1 MSTQATY
8 NVSTN
13 PHVLHKDSTKSIMRD
28 VTFALIPATLFGII
42 NIWRISAAA
51 GVNALLTILVSIVS
65 AVAAEYIWEKC
76 MKKPIT
82 TGDWSAVVT
91 GLLIG
96 MNMPPRIPLYM
107 PILGSVFAI
116 IIVKQLFGGIG
127 QNFMNPALAGRCF
140 LLLSFGSYMNNF
152 LVDGATV
159 DGISSATPLA
169 ILKGTADAAAG
180 AAPGIGRLFLGTVG
194 GTIGETSAL
203 LLILGG
209 LYLIWRKVITWKIPV
224 IYTAVFAVFML
235 FFGGH
240 GFDLTFVL
248 SEIFAGGLML
258 GAWFMATD
266 YVSSPITPN
275 GQIVY
280 AVILGC
286 LTGIFRVFGNSAE
299 GVSFAIIFTNILV
312 PIIERFTM
320 PKAFGREGKK

>member
-1 MSTQATY
+1 MSANTMY

-13 PHVLHKDSTKSIMRD
+13 PHVLHKDSTQSIMRD
-28 VTFALIPATLFGII
+28 VTYALIPATVFGIV
-42 NIWRISAAA
+42 NIFMHSAAA
-51 GVNALLTILVSIVS
+51 GINSLLTVIVSIAS
-65 AVAAEYIWEKC
+65 AVAAEYVWEKC

-127 QNFMNPALAGRCF
+127 QNFMNPALAARCF

-152 LVDGATV
+152 LIDGATV
-159 DGISSATPLA
+159 DGVSSATPLA
-169 ILKGTADAAAG
+169 ILKGTAEG
-180 AAPGIGRLFLGTVG
+180 AYPALGKLFIGNVG

-203 LLILGG
+203 LLIIGG
-209 LYLIWRKVITWKIPV
+209 LDLIYRKVISWKIPV

-235 FFGGH
+235 IFGGH
-240 GFDLTFVL
+240 GFDLNFVL
-248 SEIFAGGLML
+248 CEIFGGGLML

-286 LTGIFRVFGNSAE
+286 LTGIFRVLGNSAE

-312 PIIERFTM
+312 PIIEMYTM
-320 PKAFGREGKK
+320 PKAFGREGEKK

>member
-1 MSTQATY
+1 
-8 NVSTN
+8 
-13 PHVLHKDSTKSIMRD
+13 MRD
-28 VTFALIPATLFGII
+28 VTFALIPATVFGII
-42 NIWRISAAA
+42 NIFMHSASA
-51 GVNALLTILVSIVS
+51 GINSLLTVIVSIAS
-65 AVAAEYIWEKC
+65 AVAAEYVWEKC

-127 QNFMNPALAGRCF
+127 QNFMNPALAARCF

-152 LVDGATV
+152 LIDGVTV

-169 ILKGTADAAAG
+169 ILKGTAEG
-180 AAPGIGRLFLGTVG
+180 AYPTIGKLFLGNVG

-203 LLILGG
+203 FLILGG
-209 LYLIWRKVITWKIPV
+209 LYLIYRKVISWKIPV
-224 IYTAVFAVFML
+224 IYIAVFAVFML
-235 FFGGH
+235 IFGGH
-240 GFDLTFVL
+240 GFGLNFVL
-248 SEIFAGGLML
+248 CEVFGGGLML
-258 GAWFMATD
+258 GAWFMAAD

-312 PIIERFTM
+312 PIIEMYTM
-320 PKAFGREGKK
+320 PKAFGREGEKK

>member
-1 MSTQATY
+1 MSEQTMY

-13 PHVLHKDSTKSIMRD
+13 PHVLHKDTTQTIMRD
-28 VTFALIPATLFGII
+28 VTIALIPATLFGII
-42 NIWRISAAA
+42 NVWRISSAA
-51 GVNALLTILVSIVS
+51 GINSLLTIIVSVVS
-65 AVAAEYIWEKC
+65 AVAAEYVWEKC
-76 MKKPIT
+76 MKKPDT
-82 TGDWSAVVT
+82 TRDLSAVVT
-91 GLLIG
+91 GLLLG
-96 MNMPPRIPLYM
+96 MNMPPRIPLWM

-152 LVDGATV
+152 LVDGLTV
-159 DGISSATPLA
+159 DGISGATPLA
-169 ILKGTADAAAG
+169 IIKGTAEG
-180 AAPGIGRLFLGTVG
+180 TAPSLGSLFLGTVG

-209 LYLIWRKVITWKIPV
+209 IYLIWRKVITWKIPV

-235 FFGGH
+235 IFGGH
-240 GFDLTFVL
+240 GFDINFVL
-248 SEIFAGGLML
+248 CEVFGGGLML

-299 GVSFAIIFTNILV
+299 GVSFAIIFTNCLV
-312 PIIERFTM
+312 PVIERFTM
-320 PKAFGREGKK
+320 PKAFGREGEKK

>member
-1 MSTQATY
+1 
-8 NVSTN
+8 
-13 PHVLHKDSTKSIMRD
+13 
-28 VTFALIPATLFGII
+28 
-42 NIWRISAAA
+42 
-51 GVNALLTILVSIVS
+51 
-65 AVAAEYIWEKC
+65 

-127 QNFMNPALAGRCF
+127 QNFMNPALAARCF

-152 LVDGATV
+152 LIDGVTV

-169 ILKGTADAAAG
+169 ILKGTAEG
-180 AAPGIGRLFLGTVG
+180 AYPTIGKLFLGNVG

-203 LLILGG
+203 FLILGG
-209 LYLIWRKVITWKIPV
+209 LYLIYRKVISWKIPV
-224 IYTAVFAVFML
+224 IYIAVFAVFML
-235 FFGGH
+235 IFGGH
-240 GFDLTFVL
+240 GFDLNFVL
-248 SEIFAGGLML
+248 CEVFGGGLML

-312 PIIERFTM
+312 PIIEMYTM
-320 PKAFGREGKK
+320 PKAFGREGEKK

>member
-1 MSTQATY
+1 
-8 NVSTN
+8 
-13 PHVLHKDSTKSIMRD
+13 MRD
-28 VTFALIPATLFGII
+28 VTFALIPATVFGII
-42 NIWRISAAA
+42 NIFMHSASA
-51 GVNALLTILVSIVS
+51 GINSLLTVIVSIAS
-65 AVAAEYIWEKC
+65 AVAAEYVWEKC

-127 QNFMNPALAGRCF
+127 QNFMNPALAARCF

-152 LVDGATV
+152 LIDGVTV
-159 DGISSATPLA
+159 DGVSSATPLA
-169 ILKGTADAAAG
+169 ILKGTAEG
-180 AAPGIGRLFLGTVG
+180 AYPTIGKLFLGNVG

-203 LLILGG
+203 FLILGG
-209 LYLIWRKVITWKIPV
+209 LYLISRKVISWKIPV
-224 IYTAVFAVFML
+224 IYIAVFAVFML
-235 FFGGH
+235 IFGGH
-240 GFDLTFVL
+240 GFDLNFVL
-248 SEIFAGGLML
+248 CEVFGGGLML

-312 PIIERFTM
+312 PIIEMYTM
-320 PKAFGREGKK
+320 PKAFGREGEKK